1 MGVGSFAS
9 NARRIQLSHDSVQK
23 IACNQIWRS
32 RCFSAFTSR
41 SNGGIHATEASM
53 GNRAEVMIGVGL
65 GAGLIYFLDPQTK
78 SPSVLKA
85 AREGGSRDA
94 CRRGCNRCDGAR
106 YRTSPYTTAAALQ
119 GRLSADETARSSIV

>member
-1 MGVGSFAS
+1 
-9 NARRIQLSHDSVQK
+9 
-23 IACNQIWRS
+23 
-32 RCFSAFTSR
+32 
-41 SNGGIHATEASM
+41 M

-78 SPSVLKA
+78 SPSMLKA